1 VLEAAAEV
9 VFARPLP
16 PGADFRLRDSLSYA
30 EWLRQ
35 PLCITPCG

>member
-1 VLEAAAEV
+1 

-16 PGADFRLRDSLSYA
+16 LVVDLRLQDSLSYA
-30 EWLRQ
+30 EWLRL